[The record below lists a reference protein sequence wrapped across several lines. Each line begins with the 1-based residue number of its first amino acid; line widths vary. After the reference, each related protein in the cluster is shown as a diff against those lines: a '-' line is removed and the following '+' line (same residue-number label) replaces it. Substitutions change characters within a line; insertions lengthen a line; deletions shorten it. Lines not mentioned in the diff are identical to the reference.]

1 MNFYY
6 ILDESSKQNTVRK
19 ENNMRLDE
27 KRLRIEALKQ
37 GVSQVDLMHKTGI
50 SRATL
55 SKVYNGGSCS
65 LNTAF
70 KICKALNI
78 DLDEL
83 VKE

>member
-1 MNFYY
+1 METEIE
-6 ILDESSKQNTVRK
+6 ILLERK
-19 ENNMRLDE
+19 NNMRLDE

-55 SKVYNGGSCS
+55 SKVYNGGSCN

-78 DLDEL
+78 DLEEL
-83 VKE
+83 INE